1 MHRATPLTAAIAAA
15 TALPLLA
22 AAPPAAAAAPPAPA
36 PPAAERTA
44 APAAGPPG
52 TGWTQAF
59 GDEFEGTTV
68 DTATWNFRTDVK
80 ANSAQR
86 PRNVTQSG
94 GALHVGLKQEDFAGK
109 QFTGGGVISKKQL
122 RYGYYETR
130 ARINDGA
137 GWHTSFWLMAGDG
150 STTFPPEQRTEV
162 DGFET
167 DSVNPTKTSHNVHG
181 WEGSGVHGP
190 VVYGSGTYDTGLDLR
205 QWHTYGIDWS
215 ESGVKF
221 YVDGS
226 LKYTAPYTPGQWMH
240 DYTSVWLT
248 SIATGSLPDTSKLP
262 SAASFD
268 YVRYWQRD
276 YYVDND
282 GPAAYGYSTTGTW
295 KTGELTG
302 WTKDS
307 PVSYACPAGAAA
319 TWRPRLRA
327 AGTYEAFIRKSVS
340 ATGGDP
346 AAKVTLNNAGAVS
359 TRTLDERS
367 GSPGWVS
374 LGTQQYASG
383 TGASVSLTASGT
395 GCAHADAVKFV
406 RR

>member
-1 MHRATPLTAAIAAA
+1 MPRATPLAAALAAA

-22 AAPPAAAAAPPAPA
+22 VAPLPAAAASPPAPA
-36 PPAAERTA
+36 AAAERAA

-52 TGWTQAF
+52 AGWTQVF
-59 GDEFEGTTV
+59 GDEFGGSAV
-68 DTATWNFRTDVK
+68 DTAKWNFRTDVK

-86 PRNVTQSG
+86 PQNVTQSG
-94 GALHVGLKQEDFAGK
+94 GALHIALKKEDHAGK
-109 QFTGGGVISKKQL
+109 QFTGGGVISRKHL

-130 ARINDGA
+130 AKINDGA
-137 GWHTSFWLMAGDG
+137 GWHTSFWLQAGDG
-150 STTFPPEQRTEV
+150 STTFPAEQRTEI

-167 DSVNPTKTSHNVHG
+167 DSVNPARTSHNVHG
-181 WEGSGVHGP
+181 WVGSGVHGP
-190 VVYGSGTYDTGLDLR
+190 VTYGSGTYDTGLDLR

-215 ESGVKF
+215 ESGAKF
-221 YVDGS
+221 FIDGS

-240 DYTSVWLT
+240 DYTAVWLT
-248 SIATGSLPDTSKLP
+248 SIATGALPDAGKLP

-282 GPAAYGYSTTGTW
+282 GAAAYGYSTTGTW
-295 KTGELTG
+295 QPSALTG
-302 WTKDS
+302 WTRDS
-307 PVSYACPAGAAA
+307 PVSYGCAAGAEA

-346 AAKVTLNNAGAVS
+346 AAKVALDNAGAVT

-374 LGTQQYASG
+374 LGTQSYQAGES
-383 TGASVSLTASGT
+383 ASVSLTASGT